1 MISKEKV
8 GLYIL
13 KVINLEKKVLELQ
26 NKMEEN
32 FIHSAMYF
40 DLGLKLDKETIEAS
54 DKVGAELN
62 QTITDLRYYR
72 MLITE
77 SEDFCYSMN

>member
-1 MISKEKV
+1 MISKEQV

-13 KVINLEKKVLELQ
+13 KVVKLENKVLELQ
-26 NKMEEN
+26 KKIEEN

-40 DLGLKLDKETIEAS
+40 DLGLKLDKETIIAS

-62 QTITDLRYYR
+62 KAITDLRYYR
-72 MLITE
+72 MLLEE
-77 SEDFCYSMN
+77 SEDFSYSMN